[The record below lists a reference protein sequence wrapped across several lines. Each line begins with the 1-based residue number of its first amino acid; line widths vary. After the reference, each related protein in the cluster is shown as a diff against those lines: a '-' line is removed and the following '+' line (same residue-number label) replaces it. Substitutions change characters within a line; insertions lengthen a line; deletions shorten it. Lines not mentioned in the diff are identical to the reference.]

1 VNKGLHNGRAR
12 VKKSSVRAL
21 IYPDVLRA
29 VQASAERLNSI
40 RVHEICVEQES
51 TGEGCKA
58 ATVVMVRYGELFLKS
73 EPVMR
78 QFISLILKNMAKAL
92 SSKGISHRFELHR
105 GRLLIHGDEPDAI
118 AEVASRTFG
127 VIDVSVCTLGGNSL
141 EELSDTAVYYARNHL
156 KPGMSFAIRAKRQG
170 VAGINSQE
178 LGARVGAAVLSEIP
192 EAVVDLTRPD
202 YEIFVEMRD
211 FGGLVYDSR
220 IPAPG
225 GLPWGTQGKV
235 FTLLSSGID
244 SPVASWLLMK
254 RGCEV
259 HHIHIDGGKW
269 AGKDVKETAV
279 RHHCTL
285 STWCPGYPLDLYIID
300 AEFFFTEMTS
310 RVNPRFRCIL
320 CKRFMLKAG
329 SEMVRQKEMAALVTG
344 DTMGQVA
351 SQTLPNIVTISG
363 AADVP
368 VLRPLITYD
377 KNETIR
383 IARTIG
389 TFDNNQGDLGCH
401 AVPRL
406 AATQAEL
413 EEILVFE
420 RKIAM
425 DALVE
430 RACRQIVR
438 LTAVNGKIVEQS
450 G

>member
-1 VNKGLHNGRAR
+1 MHD
-12 VKKSSVRAL
+12 
-21 IYPDVLRA
+21 IYRKAGHL
-29 VQASAERLNSI
+29 AERLNSI
-40 RVHEICVEQES
+40 EVHEICVEERRF
-51 TGEGCKA
+51 GEECQGT
-58 ATVVMVRYGELFLKS
+58 TVVMVRYGELFLKS

-92 SSKGISHRFELHR
+92 SSKKISHRFELHR
-105 GRLLIHGDEPDAI
+105 GRLLVHGDDPAAI
-118 AEVASRTFG
+118 AEMASRTFG
-127 VIDVSVCTLGGNSL
+127 VIDVSVCTLTGNSL
-141 EELSDTAVYYARNHL
+141 EELSDTAAYYARNHL

-170 VAGINSQE
+170 VTGINSQE

-192 EAVVDLTRPD
+192 EAVVDLTHPD
-202 YEIFVEMRD
+202 YELFVEMRD
-211 FGGLVYDSR
+211 FGGLVYDCR

-235 FTLLSSGID
+235 LTLLSSGID

-259 HHIHIDGGKW
+259 HHLHIDGGKW
-269 AGKDVKETAV
+269 SGKDVKETAIK
-279 RHHCTL
+279 HHCIL
-285 STWCPGYPLDLYIID
+285 STWCPGYPLDLFIVD
-300 AEFFFTEMTS
+300 AEFFYTEMTA
-310 RVNPRFRCIL
+310 RVNPRYRCIL
-320 CKRFMLKAG
+320 CKRFMFRVG

-351 SQTLPNIVTISG
+351 SQTLPNLVTISG

-368 VLRPLITYD
+368 VLQPLITYD

-389 TFDNNQGDLGCH
+389 TFDNNQGDLGCR
-401 AVPRL
+401 AVPRM
-406 AATQAEL
+406 AATQADI

-420 RKIAM
+420 RKIGM

-430 RACRQIVR
+430 RACSRIVCM
-438 LTAVNGKIVEQS
+438 TAVNGRIEEQS
-450 G
+450 V